1 MEAEKFQ
8 LRQNNISNGFT
19 LLETIFVLGIL
30 SLFLVL
36 AIPLSWTFLQKQQEK
51 QFIDTLQSDLL
62 LIQSLSAQ
70 EDDQIKI
77 IFHETDYTV
86 QTSRAKKETQRAYP
100 PGWMHPPRLYT
111 TISFSDGQVREP
123 GTIKFKINDAKE
135 LKFVFPL
142 GKGRGYFAE

>member
-86 QTSRAKKETQRAYP
+86 QTSRAKKRNSACLS
-100 PGWMHPPRLYT
+100 PRMDASAKTLYNY
-111 TISFSDGQVREP
+111 FFFRMVRYGNLAP
-123 GTIKFKINDAKE
+123 LN
-135 LKFVFPL
+135 LKLMMP
-142 GKGRGYFAE
+142 RS